1 MEKNKLY
8 LSWKWVDDQ
17 INKIGEKLEGIDELE
32 FVTGIPRGGLIPAV
46 MMSHAYGIKYISYS
60 SAKML
65 PLELRKQTLVIDDIS
80 DTGLTMAEADKLGF
94 ITSSL
99 SIRTGTKTL
108 PRLTGE
114 LIDDDRWLV
123 FPWEKLD
130 SIPMQDYLITESE

>member
-17 INKIGEKLEGIDELE
+17 INKIGDKLESIDLE
-32 FVTGIPRGGLIPAV
+32 FVSGIPRGGLIPAV

-65 PLELRKQTLVIDDIS
+65 PLELRKKTIVIDDIS
-80 DTGLTMAEADKLGF
+80 DTGLTMSEADKLKF

-99 SIRTGTKTL
+99 TTRVGTKTL

-114 LIDDDRWLV
+114 LISDDRWLV
-123 FPWEKLD
+123 FPWETLD
-130 SIPMQDYLITESE
+130 SIPVQDYLMNS

>member
-17 INKIGEKLEGIDELE
+17 INKIGDKLEGLDLE
-32 FVTGIPRGGLIPAV
+32 FVSGIPRGGLIPAV

-65 PLELRKQTLVIDDIS
+65 PLELRKKTIVIDDIS

-99 SIRTGTKTL
+99 STRTGTKTL

-114 LIDDDRWLV
+114 IIRDDRWLV
-123 FPWEKLD
+123 FPWETLD
-130 SIPMQDYLITESE
+130 SIPMQDYLVDTK

>member
-17 INKIGEKLEGIDELE
+17 INKIGDKLEGLNLE
-32 FVTGIPRGGLIPAV
+32 FVSGIPRGGLIPAV

-65 PLELRKQTLVIDDIS
+65 PLELRKKTIVIDDIS

-99 SIRTGTKTL
+99 STRVGTKTL

-114 LIDDDRWLV
+114 MISDDRWLV
-123 FPWEKLD
+123 FPWETLD
-130 SIPMQDYLITESE
+130 SIPMQDYLVDTK